1 MIVETVPKSLVHR
14 VWPDV
19 EKFISDA
26 LQYAGDDYTL
36 EQVRANIARGEW
48 LLVIASSDGVL
59 RGAAVVNIY
68 NMPNYRVAFVV
79 AIGGRLISSKE
90 TFGQFT
96 GILKSFGADRVQGV
110 GRDSIVR
117 LWSRY
122 GFQERYTLFEAKI

>member
-1 MIVETVPKSLVHR
+1 MIVETVPTSLVHR

-19 EKFISDA
+19 EKFIGGA
-26 LQYAGDDYTL
+26 LEYAGDDYTL

-48 LLVIASSDGVL
+48 LLVIASMDGVL

-79 AIGGRLISSKE
+79 AIGGRLIGNQDSFE
-90 TFGQFT
+90 QLTA
-96 GILKSFGADRVQGV
+96 ILKGFGADRIQGV

>member
-1 MIVETVPKSLVHR
+1 MIIEVVPTSLVHR
-14 VWPDV
+14 VWSDT
-19 EKFISDA
+19 EKFLIDA
-26 LQYAGDDYTL
+26 LQYAGDDYTA

-48 LLVIASSDGVL
+48 LLVIASDESGI

-79 AIGGRLISSKE
+79 AIGGRLISSTE
-90 TFGQFT
+90 TFEQFK
-96 GILKSFGADRVQGV
+96 GVLKSFGADRVQGV
-110 GRDSIVR
+110 GRDAIVR

>member
-1 MIVETVPKSLVHR
+1 MIIEVVPTSLVHR

-19 EKFISDA
+19 ESFLIGA
-26 LQYAGDDYTL
+26 LQYAGDDYTI

-48 LLVIASSDGVL
+48 LLVIASDENGVK
-59 RGAAVVNIY
+59 GAAVVNIY

-90 TFGQFT
+90 SFEQFT
-96 GILKSFGADRVQGV
+96 GILKTFGADRVQGV
-110 GRDSIVR
+110 GRDAIVR
-117 LWSRY
+117 LWNRY

>member
-1 MIVETVPKSLVHR
+1 MIIEVVPTSLVHR
-14 VWPDV
+14 VWSDT
-19 EKFISDA
+19 EKFLVAA
-26 LQYAGDDYTL
+26 LQYAGDDYTI

-48 LLVIASSDGVL
+48 LLVIASDESGI
-59 RGAAVVNIY
+59 RGAAAVNIY

-79 AIGGRLISSKE
+79 AIGGRLISNTE
-90 TFGQFT
+90 TFEQFK

-110 GRDSIVR
+110 GRDAIVR